1 MLQNVNF
8 VNAFS
13 KTEIGD
19 CMWEKWSREVVP
31 ETVQPSR
38 TEAGKL
44 NTGWNITET
53 GLQKSKFSVLTT
65 ASRKTV
71 LVGHLALSLPVREKN
86 AELL

>member
-19 CMWEKWSREVVP
+19 CMWEKWSREVVS
-31 ETVQPSR
+31 ESAQPSR

-44 NTGWNITET
+44 NTGWNMMET
-53 GLQKSKFSVLTT
+53 DLQKSKVSVLNA
-65 ASRKTV
+65 ASRKPI
-71 LVGHLALSLPVREKN
+71 LPV
-86 AELL
+86 LLWVI